1 MFHSIYHTDTIN
13 LFYRA
18 HLLQVTRGQS
28 VEGKA
33 MTTIFCRRTILEV
46 EILISAQIDET
57 VKMIIAN
64 ARVHECHRYM
74 LPM

>member
-1 MFHSIYHTDTIN
+1 
-13 LFYRA
+13 
-18 HLLQVTRGQS
+18 
-28 VEGKA
+28 